1 MKTNSTDRSVI
12 ILENGEEATVSV
24 AVAAR
29 LEASDLIYL
38 CPDCGVD
45 IYHVD
50 PSVGDTLDDLEKRCD
65 LLSLPNPFA
74 VI

>member
-12 ILENGEEATVSV
+12 ILENGEEATVSIAV
-24 AVAAR
+24 AVCLDAN
-29 LEASDLIYL
+29 DLIYL
-38 CPDCGVD
+38 CPDSGVD
-45 IYHVD
+45 IYHVN

-74 VI
+74 AI